1 MLLLLLLLACSA
13 ASLAQE
19 DLRLGTLLSVPEHAQ
34 LLSPVATARQGA
46 MDADAALYADSQWRR
61 AERTL
66 DRLLGDL
73 ERGRKGSVEERAAT
87 AVSEYRVAH
96 AAALKSVLL
105 AEARNALREAERSD
119 LARRTPLLLGRV
131 QRTLREAEVALDEAP
146 DQPQRA
152 QALADL
158 AMTDLARAQVLAT
171 TLRSLS
177 TAGES
182 SAEAVLLAWA
192 EALTPLRE
200 ALGDG
205 AQPLPPAL
213 AGDPAALTEQ
223 LIASVQRR
231 GRRLA
236 ELDAELD
243 TRNAVIRELQ
253 TRLAQTDSELDDIA
267 RDRNDMARAL
277 ARQER
282 ARERLQSLRDL
293 FTAQEA
299 ELLREGEVFVLRLTG
314 FAFAVGGTEVGS
326 DAAPLLDK
334 VAQAIRL
341 FPASTVVVEGHTDSS
356 GDAAT
361 NLRVSQERA
370 ASVREAL
377 LARTGMAP
385 SRMTSRGEGEARPV
399 ASNESAS
406 GRARNRR
413 IEVRIDPREQSR

>member
-1 MLLLLLLLACSA
+1 MLVLVLLAASSA
-13 ASLAQE
+13 GVAQE
-19 DLRLGTLLSVPEHAQ
+19 DMRLGTLLGVPEHEQ
-34 LLSPVATARQGA
+34 LLSPVAKARQGA
-46 MDADAALYADSQWRR
+46 VDADAALYAESQWRR

-73 ERGRKGSVEERAAT
+73 ERGRRGSAEERAPV
-87 AVSEYRVAH
+87 AVSEYRLAH
-96 AAALKSVLL
+96 ASALKSVLL
-105 AEARNALREAERSD
+105 AEARNTLREAQRSD
-119 LARRTPLLLGRV
+119 LSRRTPLLLERV
-131 QRTLREAEVALDEAP
+131 QGTLRQAERALDEAP

-152 QALADL
+152 QTLASS
-158 AMTDLARAQVLAT
+158 AMADLARAQVLAT
-171 TLRSLS
+171 TLRALA
-177 TAGES
+177 TDGEA
-182 SAEAVLLAWA
+182 SAEAVLLAWSQ
-192 EALTPLRE
+192 ALTPLRE
-200 ALGDG
+200 ALGEKEQ
-205 AQPLPPAL
+205 ALPPAL
-213 AGDPAALTEQ
+213 AGNPGQLTDQ
-223 LIASVQRR
+223 LVASVQRR

-267 RDRNDMARAL
+267 KDRNDMARAL

-293 FTAQEA
+293 FTPQEA
-299 ELLREGEVFVLRLTG
+299 ELLREGEVFLLRLTG
-314 FAFAVGGTEVGS
+314 FAFAVGGTEVDS

-341 FPASTVVVEGHTDSS
+341 FPTSTVVVEGHTDSS

-370 ASVREAL
+370 ASVRQAL
-377 LARTGMAP
+377 LERTGMAP

-399 ASNESAS
+399 ASNETSS
-406 GRARNRR
+406 GRTRNRR
-413 IEVRIDPREQSR
+413 IEVRIDPREQNP